1 LTPIAT
7 PGPMNVQPY
16 IKIARINHWAKNIFI
31 LPGMFV
37 AAFLVHVRFQEF
49 AWRLPLGIL
58 GACLACSANYVLN
71 EWMDAQTDSFHPR
84 KRFRPSVGGSVR
96 RPAVYTEYALLSV
109 LALLIGFVVSG
120 PFGVTTAVLLLM
132 GVAYNVPPLRT
143 KDHVVI
149 DVLSESFNNPLRLA
163 MGWFIVTADLFPP
176 SSLLVSYWMGGAFLM
191 AIKRFAEFR
200 QIGDRVVAGNYR
212 RTFRYYTEETL
223 LISSFFYAMFCGL
236 LLGVFM
242 VKYRIEL
249 LLLLP
254 FVGVHFAWYAHLAF
268 LPNSPVQFPERLH
281 RQPAFLLFTVLI
293 GVLFVALLFVD
304 FPPLRLLLQ
313 KALIPLRRQ

>member
-1 LTPIAT
+1 
-7 PGPMNVQPY
+7 MNASPY
-16 IKIARINHWAKNIFI
+16 IKIARINHWTKNIFI
-31 LPGMFV
+31 LPGTFV
-37 AAFLVHVRFQEF
+37 AAFLVHTPFQEF

-71 EWMDAQTDSFHPR
+71 EWMDAQTDSFHPS
-84 KRFRPSVGGSVR
+84 KRFRPSVGGGLR
-96 RPAVYTEYALLSV
+96 RPLVYAEYALLSM
-109 LALLIGFVVSG
+109 LALLIGFAMSG
-120 PFGVTTAVLLLM
+120 PVGITTAILLCM
-132 GVAYNVPPLRT
+132 GVAYNVPPLRA
-143 KDHVVI
+143 KDRVII

-163 MGWFIVTADLFPP
+163 MGWFIVTSDLFPP

-200 QIGDRVVAGNYR
+200 QIGDQVVAGNYR

-223 LISSFFYAMFCGL
+223 LISAFFYAMFCGL

-242 VKYRIEL
+242 IKYRIEL

-254 FVGVHFAWYAHLAF
+254 FVAVHFAWYWHLAL

-281 RQPAFLLFTVLI
+281 RQPAFILFTGLI
-293 GVLFVALLFVD
+293 GIVFVTLLFVD
-304 FPPLRLLLQ
+304 FPPLRLLLE
-313 KALIPLRRQ
+313 KALIPLRS